1 MSARKTSLHVTAWTL
16 DSADFLG
23 LFQAL
28 DFEIEP
34 TLQDGRGGA
43 SASAFNQMTKRRSR
57 HAFEILQD
65 GSGQRTTNLDVTLFT
80 VGATAMLGQLKSG
93 SLRILNNHGD
103 GSGLAD
109 KDEFPNAMDCSIE
122 VQASFLIPSAD
133 SAIALMAD
141 ANNDT
146 LSNRNKTVS
155 ITVGGIAY
163 VVPMILGTAKHSAK
177 RSDFQML
184 DITLSSRGAATG
196 PTGSNLYVST
206 VTGDALITV
215 AATTGAGAYAG
226 TGLISSLDVSLQD
239 GQIVSNSGVIDM
251 QGKWTIS

>member
-1 MSARKTSLHVTAWTL
+1 MSAYTL
-16 DSADFLG
+16 DGTSMLG
-23 LFQAL
+23 IFQAL
-28 DFEIEP
+28 SFDIEP

-43 SASAFNQMTKRRSR
+43 SAYEFNQMTKRRAR
-57 HAFEILQD
+57 HTFEILQD

-93 SLRILNNHGD
+93 SIRLTNNHGD

-109 KDEFPNAMDCSIE
+109 YDEYPNAFDSSLEIDGM
-122 VQASFLIPSAD
+122 FLIPSVD
-133 SAIALMAD
+133 SAIALMGD
-141 ANNDT
+141 ANSDT

-155 ITVGGIAY
+155 VTVGGVAY
-163 VVPMILGTAKHSAK
+163 VAPMIIGTASHSSR

-184 DITLSSRGAATG
+184 NITLRSRGSATG
-196 PTGSNLYVST
+196 PAAADLYTSA

-215 AATTGAGAYAG
+215 AATSGAGAYGG
-226 TGLISSLDVSLQD
+226 TGIISSLDVRLED
-239 GQIVSNSGVIDM
+239 GQIVSNSGTIDI

>member
-1 MSARKTSLHVTAWTL
+1 MSARKTSLNVSAFSL
-16 DSADFLG
+16 DGTSMLG

-43 SASAFNQMTKRRSR
+43 DAYAFNQMTKRRSR
-57 HAFEILQD
+57 HTFEILQD

-93 SLRILNNHGD
+93 SLRVTNNHGD

-109 KDEFPNAMDCSIE
+109 YDEYPNAFDSVLEI
-122 VQASFLIPSAD
+122 QGQFLIPSAD
-133 SAIALMAD
+133 SAIALMGD
-141 ANNDT
+141 ANSDT
-146 LSNRNKTVS
+146 LSDRNKTVS
-155 ITVGGIAY
+155 VTVGGIAY
-163 VVPMILGTAKHSAK
+163 VAPMILGAVKHSVK

-184 DITLSSRGAATG
+184 DITLTSRGSATG
-196 PTGSNLYVST
+196 PTGSNLYVT
-206 VTGDALITV
+206 AITGDALITV
-215 AATTGAGAYAG
+215 AATTGAGAYGG
-226 TGLISSLDVSLQD
+226 TGIISSLDVTLQD
-239 GQIVSNSGVIDM
+239 GQIVSNSGTVDL